1 MGRWLGRAV
10 RRVGPDADT
19 GRAMEIGIGIA
30 GGLLG
35 VVALVRVLA
44 TITQPI
50 LRLVPV
56 EAIREPRRFPHS
68 DPTGLRVPR
77 A

>member
-1 MGRWLGRAV
+1 
-10 RRVGPDADT
+10 
-19 GRAMEIGIGIA
+19 MEIGIGIA

-35 VVALVRVLA
+35 IVALVRVLA
-44 TITQPI
+44 TIAQPI

-56 EAIREPRRFPHS
+56 EAIREPQRFPHA
-68 DPTGLRVPR
+68 DPTDLRVPK